1 MEEAQATVT
10 APCALILA
18 QTSAE
23 NQETVDAWFRR
34 DFESTNLEPKGI
46 VSGASKGCAC
56 NWTAQIACGLPV
68 HVTIDA
74 MCDSDVMCTQ
84 FLRLF
89 FCTRSLNCCSGRPST
104 TEQIQATQCQVKL
117 RYAADG
123 ARFRCPHDSASY
135 CGNTRSAATLG
146 TTPKTARDRWSPS
159 PDTNPPRSIGH
170 SAGF

>member
-89 FCTRSLNCCSGRPST
+89 SAPAASIVVQAGLVRPSKSKLHS
-104 TEQIQATQCQVKL
+104 VKL
-117 RYAADG
+117 
-123 ARFRCPHDSASY
+123 S
-135 CGNTRSAATLG
+135 
-146 TTPKTARDRWSPS
+146 
-159 PDTNPPRSIGH
+159 
-170 SAGF
+170 